1 MPKKKDKDSMSP
13 KKRNMKK
20 NKNDDSDPEIDEISE
35 NEEYNDLEFHKMLS
49 SMFPSKMQNEKV
61 KKKEALNKLKKN
73 TKKSK
78 KRRTTKRKKSKSKK
92 ISKKKKE
99 EEKIDDEWEDD
110 EDDEDYIP
118 EEEEDVSD
126 SDEEVDEDYIP
137 EEDEDYDDEEEYDD
151 EETEILGGKGMKFNI
166 IFTNSAEGNNDW
178 YEYYDKKYD
187 DEIEDEED
195 VSDSDEEAEDLD
207 MTKEE
212 YKLHKKEES
221 KSELKKGD
229 KVKVKLKDWDK
240 YYKGTIIK
248 VNKPGS
254 KNKNRRRTMTS
265 RSKSYNIEL
274 DDDEYETI
282 EYVLPKFIKKID
294 TIDHDKALK
303 ELEDL
308 MKLKKQKGSKAMMK
322 KLEEISNANEKKKES
337 ERKEKEK
344 KQKLKNLKKFKKE
357 LKGKDEVNDFKYFK
371 EMAVEKQIA
380 LIKELKQMNEYSIV
394 EKPYRIQLIESDI
407 PIKFKTKAIKKINTL
422 RWMDPGSGEYYK
434 IKQWVDTFMNI
445 PFGKYNSLPVSIENT
460 KEEYNDYMEKAKKTL
475 DDAVYGLNDAK
486 MQILQLI
493 GQWISNPNSVG
504 TAIAI
509 KGPMGTG
516 KTTLVKEGI
525 SKILNRPFAFLALG
539 GATDSSFLEGHSYT
553 YEGSSWGKIVDILI
567 QSKCMN
573 PVIYFDEL
581 DKISNTPKGEEIT
594 GILTHLTDTTQNTQ
608 YHDKYFSSIDFDLS
622 KALFIF
628 SYNDESKVNQILR
641 DRMYRIHTDG
651 YNNKDKCIISNKHL
665 LPKIMKNV
673 NFKEDEIIIPDETIE
688 YISNNLVEKEKGVRN
703 LKRALEIIYTKLNL
717 YRLMK
722 KDSTLFDNEKALEVK
737 FPFTVTVDIV
747 KKLIKKTDMNQIPFG
762 MYV

>member
-303 ELEDL
+303 ELNRVLKSDGHL
-308 MKLKKQKGSKAMMK
+308 LIQVPLKKGETYQDNSIISKEGRLKAFGQEDHVRVYGEDSLPLILNENGFSAK
-322 KLEEISNANEKKKES
+322 PIDIVREYNSEEKKIYGFS
-337 ERKEKEK
+337 
-344 KQKLKNLKKFKKE
+344 KNE
-357 LKGKDEVNDFKYFK
+357 
-371 EMAVEKQIA
+371 
-380 LIKELKQMNEYSIV
+380 
-394 EKPYRIQLIESDI
+394 
-407 PIKFKTKAIKKINTL
+407 
-422 RWMDPGSGEYYK
+422 
-434 IKQWVDTFMNI
+434 
-445 PFGKYNSLPVSIENT
+445 
-460 KEEYNDYMEKAKKTL
+460 
-475 DDAVYGLNDAK
+475 
-486 MQILQLI
+486 
-493 GQWISNPNSVG
+493 
-504 TAIAI
+504 
-509 KGPMGTG
+509 
-516 KTTLVKEGI
+516 
-525 SKILNRPFAFLALG
+525 
-539 GATDSSFLEGHSYT
+539 
-553 YEGSSWGKIVDILI
+553 
-567 QSKCMN
+567 
-573 PVIYFDEL
+573 VIYVCR
-581 DKISNTPKGEEIT
+581 
-594 GILTHLTDTTQNTQ
+594 
-608 YHDKYFSSIDFDLS
+608 
-622 KALFIF
+622 KA
-628 SYNDESKVNQILR
+628 
-641 DRMYRIHTDG
+641 T
-651 YNNKDKCIISNKHL
+651 
-665 LPKIMKNV
+665 
-673 NFKEDEIIIPDETIE
+673 
-688 YISNNLVEKEKGVRN
+688 
-703 LKRALEIIYTKLNL
+703 
-717 YRLMK
+717 
-722 KDSTLFDNEKALEVK
+722 ST
-737 FPFTVTVDIV
+737 
-747 KKLIKKTDMNQIPFG
+747 
-762 MYV
+762 